1 GLAAGPVPRGN
12 SWPTDRWACS
22 SGQPPSRPDTPLYRC
37 AGRKLR
43 PELRHAGRKSPR
55 PQVSWTTRYV
65 NGNVLPPLNLF
76 FASATNETS
85 VFFRVGWGRRFDGG
99 LHASATLT
107 GGPFGHAPARCDHAT
122 ASAGARNRW
131 IFGPLFERHGRG
143 EDQ

>member
-1 GLAAGPVPRGN
+1 
-12 SWPTDRWACS
+12 DF
-22 SGQPPSRPDTPLYRC
+22 
-37 AGRKLR
+37 
-43 PELRHAGRKSPR
+43 RHAGRKSPSASFFRVGR
-55 PQVSWTTRYV
+55 PDMLTVTRC
-65 NGNVLPPLNLF
+65 VLPPLNLF
-76 FASATNETS
+76 VASATNETS
-85 VFFRVGWGRRFDGG
+85 TFFRVGWERRFDGG